1 MSRTDDIINCAG
13 HRLST
18 GGMEEVLSKHKD
30 IAECAVVGIND
41 ELKGQIP
48 MGFIVLNSDSNTN
61 EEVIKEETIKM
72 IREEIGPVA
81 SFKKVRI
88 VKIAKTRSGK
98 ILRSTIAAIVDK
110 KSYKMPATIDDP
122 IILDEIKEILQL
134 NYYENKY

>member
-88 VKIAKTRSGK
+88 VKRLPKTRSGK

-122 IILDEIKEILQL
+122 IILDEIKEIL
-134 NYYENKY
+134 

>member
-1 MSRTDDIINCAG
+1 
-13 HRLST
+13 
-18 GGMEEVLSKHKD
+18 MEEVLSKHKD
-30 IAECAVVGIND
+30 IAECAVGGIND

-88 VKIAKTRSGK
+88 VKRLPKTRSGK

-122 IILDEIKEILQL
+122 IILDEIKEIL
-134 NYYENKY
+134 